1 MNRYIDFDKETDGKR
16 YSGKDMA
23 RLGCNDCNG
32 CHKCCTGMGTSIVL
46 DPYDIYMLKK

>member
-23 RLGCNDCNG
+23 RLGSMTVTAATNAVRAWVNPLFLTHMTFIC
-32 CHKCCTGMGTSIVL
+32 
-46 DPYDIYMLKK
+46 